1 MVRITK
7 VRTRL
12 LMMLL
17 PFFVFSFLVL
27 SGVSYYFSTQALT
40 KSSNETALSIN
51 ADYSNQIRAIVD
63 DRVVELEDLAS
74 NWTIHENA
82 DTAKIV
88 RLLAETHK
96 RTGDFDNINFLQPNG
111 SGVRYDGSTTNV
123 ADREYVKQVV
133 STKKT
138 YISDP
143 ILARANGKQAIII
156 ALPVL
161 ENGRLVGII
170 TGNVSLE
177 RISELI
183 KESRFKES
191 GFVTIIH
198 SSGTIVAHGRQPE
211 LNGRLNVAQKQID
224 PELKTKVSEVD
235 QNLTALFEAAKA
247 DKQVI
252 GQYTNLDGVK
262 HVGVFAPLQLPGSQ
276 KWITVVSAPESE
288 VTQATQKLANTLL
301 LISALFIA
309 IAVFFIIY
317 ISKSFAKPIQL
328 MRDECIALADG
339 DLSIRGVQVQSE
351 DEIGQLA
358 QGFQAM
364 RLNLRQMVEQVQ
376 AQAESVSASSE
387 ELTASAEQSAQAT
400 HQVAEAVGEVAHGAE
415 KQSKAVDSTAIVVEQ
430 MSASI
435 EQVAANANVVSGV
448 ADKTSA
454 AATQGN
460 SAVTAAMRQME
471 LIEKTV
477 SSSGQVVTKLG
488 ERSKEIGQIVD
499 TIAGIS
505 GQTNLLALN
514 AAIEAARAGEQG
526 RGFAVVAEE
535 VRKLAEQSQEAAK
548 QIADLIGEIQTDT
561 DKAVVAMEE
570 GSREVKAGTDVFN
583 SAGQAFSD
591 IVTLVGEVSVQIR
604 SISDEIQH
612 MASGSQ
618 QIVASVHDIEAISK
632 DTAAQTETV
641 SAATQQQSAT
651 MSEIATSSLALA
663 RMAEE
668 LQVAVGKFRV

>member
-1 MVRITK
+1 MRITK

-12 LMMLL
+12 LLMLL
-17 PFFVFSFLVL
+17 PFFILTFLVL

-51 ADYSNQIRAIVD
+51 VDYSNQIRAIISE
-63 DRVVELEDLAS
+63 RVVELEDLAS

-96 RTGDFDNINFLQPNG
+96 RTGDFDNINFVQPNG
-111 SGVRYDGSTTNV
+111 SGVRYDGTTTNV
-123 ADREYVKQVV
+123 ADREYIKQVI

-143 ILARANGKQAIII
+143 ILARVNGKQAIII

-211 LNGRLNVAQKQID
+211 LNGRLSVAQKQID

-235 QNLTALFEAAKA
+235 KNLTALFEAAKA

-262 HVGVFAPLQLPGSQ
+262 HVGVFAPLQLPGGQ

-301 LISALFIA
+301 LISVLFIA

-415 KQSKAVDSTAIVVEQ
+415 KQSKAVDSTATVVEQ

-435 EQVAANANVVSGV
+435 QQVAANANVVSGV

-499 TIAGIS
+499 TISGIA

-561 DKAVVAMEE
+561 DKAVVAMDE
-570 GSREVKAGTDVFN
+570 GAREVKAGTDVFN

-591 IVTLVGEVSVQIR
+591 IVTLVGEVSLQIR
-604 SISDEIQH
+604 SISGAIQSIS
-612 MASGSQ
+612 SGSEK
-618 QIVASVHDIEAISK
+618 IVTSVHDIEAISK

-641 SAATQQQSAT
+641 SAATQEQSAT

-663 RMAEE
+663 KMAEQ